1 MRYKI
6 QILLLLAI
14 TLVGPASAA
23 EPRAAAAPAGKQK
36 GTVERKAEG
45 QAPAAPSSG
54 VKLDTEDQKTVY
66 ALGLLLAASVEQYN
80 LSPEELELFK
90 AGVTDGVLKRTPQVE
105 LKEYQPKLQPW
116 AQTRASQIAEAEEK
130 ASEDLLQKMA
140 KQKGA
145 VKTES
150 GLILITEKAG
160 VGDSP
165 NATDTVK
172 VHYQG
177 TLRDGTL
184 FDSSLERGIPAT
196 FPLNQVIP
204 CWTEGL
210 QKMKVGG
217 KAKLICPSSI
227 AYGDVGKLKI
237 KPGAAL
243 TFDVELIE
251 IVKAATPSD
260 QPAGHLL
267 FGK

>member
-1 MRYKI
+1 MRYDI
-6 QILLLLAI
+6 QTVLFLGIA
-14 TLVGPASAA
+14 LVGPALAA
-23 EPRAAAAPAGKQK
+23 EPKAAAAPVGEHN
-36 GTVERKAEG
+36 GTVERKTEG
-45 QAPAAPSSG
+45 QVPAAPSSG

-80 LSPEELELFK
+80 FSPDELELFK
-90 AGVTDGVLKRTPQVE
+90 SGVTDGVLKRTPQVE
-105 LKEYQPKLQPW
+105 LKEYQPKFQAWGQL
-116 AQTRASQIAEAEEK
+116 RAAQIAEAEKK

-145 VKTES
+145 VKTDS
-150 GLILITEKAG
+150 GLVFIPEKAG
-160 VGDSP
+160 AGDSP
-165 NATDTVK
+165 QATDTVK

-177 TLRDGTL
+177 TLRDGTV
-184 FDSSLERGIPAT
+184 FDSSMQRGTPAT
-196 FPLNQVIP
+196 FPLNRVIP

-217 KAKLICPSSI
+217 KAKFVCPSSI

-237 KPGAAL
+237 KPGATL

-251 IVKAATPSD
+251 IVKATTPSD

-267 FGK
+267 FGQ